1 MKRELGI
8 FERGQVIADRYA
20 PFHIVGVLRLENAP
34 LPHILRRSIAELQ
47 KRHPFLSARLIH
59 EKKRYYFATLIDP
72 PLPVKT
78 MPRWNDEHWV
88 QVVESELSIQ
98 IDALTGPMFR
108 CTYLYNE
115 THQRAEIILSL
126 SHFIA
131 DAVSASQLLHE
142 MMVICASF
150 SEGMPFDQTQDKPVS
165 VSELSPAPTAES
177 RFPAPYRGWRLSL
190 RVVRYALAQLADEII
205 YRIRTI
211 GKRTPPFH
219 NGATRG
225 HILPV
230 QFSSDIVEPFAQ
242 YARKVG
248 ITLNSAL
255 NAALLLSVN
264 RHLYAGEKL
273 PMRTFSFAD
282 LRPYIEP
289 TLHAENLGCYIS
301 MMRYTVDVEG
311 EIDFWRFAKNVHKKI
326 YASLKSG
333 DKFVASAMSES
344 LLMMLVR
351 LDSVRLCASAL
362 NYNGTVPVQTSYG
375 DIKVLEMHGFVSTHA
390 FGPEM
395 ASQAQL
401 FNDQLFWDF
410 AYLEEDMDQD
420 KAKAIVEEIKGIMGS
435 AVK

>member
-8 FERGQVIADRYA
+8 FERGQMIADRYA
-20 PFHIVGVLRLENAP
+20 PFHIVGVLGIENAP
-34 LPHILRRSIAELQ
+34 LPHILRKSIAELQ
-47 KRHPFLSARLIH
+47 KRHPFLSVRLMR
-59 EKKRYYFATLIDP
+59 EKEKYSFATLIDP
-72 PLPVKT
+72 ALPVKT
-78 MPRWNDEHWV
+78 MPRWNDEHWI

-98 IDALTGPMFR
+98 IDALAGPMFR

-115 THQRAEIILSL
+115 THQQAEIILSL

-150 SEGMPFDQTQDKPVS
+150 SDGMPVS
-165 VSELSPAPTAES
+165 VSELPPAPAVES
-177 RFPAPYRGWRLSL
+177 RFPIAFHGWRLSL
-190 RVVRYALAQLADEII
+190 RIMRYAFSQMADEFI

-219 NGATRG
+219 KPPTRG

-230 QFSSDIVEPFAQ
+230 QFESDLVETFAQ
-242 YARKVG
+242 RARKEGV
-248 ITLNSAL
+248 TLNSAM
-255 NAALLLSVN
+255 NAALLLSIN
-264 RHLYAGEKL
+264 RHLYAAQKL

-282 LRPYIEP
+282 LRPYVEP
-289 TLHAENLGCYIS
+289 PLHAENLGCYIS

-311 EIDFWRFAKNVHKKI
+311 DIDFWPFAKNIHKKI

-344 LLMMLVR
+344 LLKMLAT

-362 NYNGTVPVQTSYG
+362 NYNGTVPVQPSYG
-375 DIKVLEMHGFVSTHA
+375 DIKVLEMHGFVSAHA

-401 FNDQLFWDF
+401 FNNQLFWDF
-410 AYLEEDMDQD
+410 AYLEEDMDESTAQ
-420 KAKAIVEEIKGIMGS
+420 KIVDEIEEIIRS
-435 AVK
+435 SVK

>member
-8 FERGQVIADRYA
+8 FERGQFIADRYA
-20 PFHIVGVLRLENAP
+20 PFHIVAVLRLENAP

-47 KRHPFLSARLIH
+47 KRHPFLAAHLMH
-59 EKKRYYFATLIDP
+59 EKKRYYFVALVVP
-72 PLPVKT
+72 SLPFKIL
-78 MPRWNDEHWV
+78 PRSNDEHWIRLT
-88 QVVESELSIQ
+88 EAELENR
-98 IDALTGPMFR
+98 IDASTGPMFR

-115 THQRAEIILSL
+115 DQQQAEIILAL
-126 SHFIA
+126 SHSIA
-131 DAVSASQLLHE
+131 DAASASQFLHE

-150 SEGMPFDQTQDKPVS
+150 SDGTGVS
-165 VSELSPAPTAES
+165 VSELPPAPTVES
-177 RFPAPYRGWRLSL
+177 RFPSAFQGWRLSL
-190 RVVRYALAQLADEII
+190 RIMRYALAQMADEFI

-219 NGATRG
+219 KPPTHG

-242 YARKVG
+242 RARKEGV
-248 ITLNSAL
+248 TLNSAL

-282 LRPYIEP
+282 LRPYVEP
-289 TLHAENLGCYIS
+289 SLHPENLGCYIS
-301 MMRYTVDVEG
+301 MMRYTMDVNG
-311 EIDFWRFAKNVHKKI
+311 KVDFWSFAKYVHKKI

-344 LLMMLVR
+344 LLTMLVK

-401 FNDQLFWDF
+401 FNDRLFWDF
-410 AYLEEDMDQD
+410 AYLEEDMDRE
-420 KAKAIVEEIKGIMGS
+420 KAKAIVDEIEGIIKPS
-435 AVK
+435 IK